1 MDVIKAQKEMEKTN
15 KKRNT
20 DLLPD
25 TFVLIKLVISSSYQI
40 RNVTVKNM
48 YKSPVC
54 QINYV
59 Y

>member
-1 MDVIKAQKEMEKTN
+1 MVDVIKAQKEMEKTN

-40 RNVTVKNM
+40 RNVTVKTCTRVQ
-48 YKSPVC
+48 SVR
-54 QINYV
+54 
-59 Y
+59 